1 MKGGDQ
7 MGETNISEAGMETN
21 ARVKQVRETLG
32 LSQAKFAEKV
42 KLGIG
47 TIKNI
52 EYSLT
57 EPNPRYIEQIAEICG
72 VSIVWLETGD
82 GEMFRKMTRREKIA
96 AFVSEALA
104 DESDSFKSDLILTLS
119 ALSDDGWRKLRE
131 VIRDFK
137 KAEEKI
143 RQDSE

>member
-1 MKGGDQ
+1 

-57 EPNPRYIEQIAEICG
+57 EPNPRYLEQIAEICG

-104 DESDSFKSDLILTLS
+104 DESDSFRSEFILTLS

-131 VIRDFK
+131 VIREFK

>member
-1 MKGGDQ
+1 MKWLH
-7 MGETNISEAGMETN
+7 ERIKEL
-21 ARVKQVRETLG
+21 RKYLG
-32 LSQAKFAEKV
+32 LTQAEFGEKIAMRQTGV
-42 KLGIG
+42 AWLESGDRKITDRVIT
-47 TIKNI
+47 TIC
-52 EYSLT
+52 
-57 EPNPRYIEQIAEICG
+57 AVFGVDEI
-72 VSIVWLETGD
+72 WLETGD

-96 AFVSEALA
+96 EFVSEALA

>member
-1 MKGGDQ
+1 

-119 ALSDDGWRKLRE
+119 ALSDDGWKKLRD
-131 VIRDFK
+131 VIREFK